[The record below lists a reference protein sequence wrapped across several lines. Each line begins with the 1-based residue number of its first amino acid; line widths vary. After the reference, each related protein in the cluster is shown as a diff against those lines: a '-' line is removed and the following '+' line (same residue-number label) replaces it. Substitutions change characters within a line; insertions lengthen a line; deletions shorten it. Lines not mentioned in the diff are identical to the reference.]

1 MKKKSIV
8 MKHLFYIFVCLLLSA
23 SFVFADDFTEL
34 VGKGNQAVTEGDY
47 QTALDYYH
55 QAEVERPETPELE
68 YNMAGA
74 LYHDEKY
81 EEAVDKLQK
90 SLVLQDAN
98 KEASAHYNLG
108 SVYYR
113 MGDFQNAIQS
123 YQRSL
128 ELIPEDIDAKYNL
141 ELARKMLKEQME
153 REKQEPQD
161 QQQEQEQEKKDQ
173 EQQEEE
179 QEEQQDQQQEEQNNE
194 EENEE
199 QQPQPQEQS
208 EDEMS
213 KEDAER
219 ILNALKDDEKEL
231 QKDQERFKAKGNYQ
245 GNDW

>member
-1 MKKKSIV
+1 
-8 MKHLFYIFVCLLLSA
+8 MKHLFFIFVCLLFSA
-23 SFVFADDFTEL
+23 SSVWADDFTDL
-34 VGKGNQAVTEGDY
+34 VGKGNTAVLEGDY

-68 YNMAGA
+68 YNIAGA
-74 LYHDEKY
+74 LYHDQKY
-81 EEAVDKLQK
+81 EEAVDKLQR
-90 SLVLQDAN
+90 SLVIQDVN

-128 ELIPEDIDAKYNL
+128 EIIPEDIDAKYNL
-141 ELARKMLKEQME
+141 ELARKMLKEQMKPE
-153 REKQEPQD
+153 NKDQQE
-161 QQQEQEQEKKDQ
+161 QQEQEQKKQDQ

-179 QEEQQDQQQEEQNNE
+179 QEEQEKQQQDEQDQ
-194 EENEE
+194 ENEDQE
-199 QQPQPQEQS
+199 QQPQPQERD

-219 ILNALKDDEKEL
+219 ILNALKDDEKDL
-231 QKDQERFKAKGNYQ
+231 QKEQQRFKAQGNYQ

>member
-1 MKKKSIV
+1 
-8 MKHLFYIFVCLLLSA
+8 MKHLFYIFIYLLLSV
-23 SFVFADDFTEL
+23 SFVVADDFTDL
-34 VGKGNQAVTEGDY
+34 VGKGNKAVTEGDY

-141 ELARKMLKEQME
+141 ELARKMLKEQMKPE
-153 REKQEPQD
+153 NKD
-161 QQQEQEQEKKDQ
+161 QQEQEQQEQKKQ

-179 QEEQQDQQQEEQNNE
+179 QEEQQDQQQQQEEQNNE
-194 EENEE
+194 EENKE

>member
-1 MKKKSIV
+1 MKY
-8 MKHLFYIFVCLLLSA
+8 LFLIFVCLLLSA
-23 SFVFADDFTEL
+23 SSVLADDFTDL
-34 VGKGNQAVTEGDY
+34 VGKGNTAVQEGDY

-68 YNMAGA
+68 YNIAGA

-90 SLVLQDAN
+90 SLVLEDVN

-108 SVYYR
+108 NVYYR
-113 MGDFQNAIQS
+113 MGDFQNAIRS
-123 YQRSL
+123 FQRSL
-128 ELIPEDIDAKYNL
+128 ELTPEDIDAKYNL

-153 REKQEPQD
+153 REKQDPQEQ
-161 QQQEQEQEKKDQ
+161 QQQEEKKQDKE
-173 EQQEEE
+173 EQKEQEEE
-179 QEEQQDQQQEEQNNE
+179 QQEQQQQEDEQN
-194 EENEE
+194 EENEDQE
-199 QQPQPQEQS
+199 QQPQPQERN

-231 QKDQERFKAKGNYQ
+231 QKDQERFKAKGGYQ